1 VTSTVIILPVKGR
14 ETSDIRA
21 PTIVTA
27 KGRPLVLRDAEQA
40 APSRRLFHS
49 SPVGVKTA
57 EYHYG
62 EAENSKKYG
71 LAYGDRLTYADAR
84 CNIVTRGVDL
94 NHLVGRRFLV
104 GDVKYLG
111 QHLCEPCAHL
121 ECLTKPDTLKGLIRH
136 GGLRANVL
144 TAGAIA
150 AGMTI
155 QAQT

>member
-1 VTSTVIILPVKGR
+1 MRTTESVTSTVIILPVKGR

-62 EAENSKKYG
+62 
-71 LAYGDRLTYADAR
+71 DRLTYADAR

-121 ECLTKPDTLKGLIRH
+121 ELSLIHISEPTR
-136 GGLRANVL
+136 RTPISYAVF
-144 TAGAIA
+144 
-150 AGMTI
+150 
-155 QAQT
+155 